1 MVDDITPDSIKS
13 IRKRYGL
20 SQQGFARLL
29 GIGEA
34 SMARYESGAT
44 PSKANANLIRAAVS
58 SGTVIRSAPSNALR
72 SRRSSTLK

>member
-1 MVDDITPDSIKS
+1 MIDDITPDSIKS
-13 IRKRYGL
+13 IRNRYGL

-44 PSKANANLIRAAVS
+44 PSKEIGRAHV
-58 SGTVIRSAPSNALR
+58 
-72 SRRSSTLK
+72 